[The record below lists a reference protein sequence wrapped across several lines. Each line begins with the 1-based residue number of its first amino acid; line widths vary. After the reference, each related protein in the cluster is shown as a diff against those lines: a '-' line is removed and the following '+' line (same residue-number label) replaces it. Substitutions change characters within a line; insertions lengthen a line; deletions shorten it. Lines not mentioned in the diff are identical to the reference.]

1 MRKDQIEKHFEERRK
16 YLLAENFREYNKII
30 EEESK
35 ANTAKI
41 KTVLKEVLSYYQIT
55 EEKYE

>member
-41 KTVLKEVLSYYQIT
+41 KTVLKEVLSYY
-55 EEKYE
+55 